1 MPSAR
6 EVLGLVQAIGQP
18 RVGADLVEHHP
29 RRDVED
35 FTAPVGDT
43 LVRAILSA
51 MHLHPLE

>member
-18 RVGADLVEHHP
+18 RVGADVVEHNP